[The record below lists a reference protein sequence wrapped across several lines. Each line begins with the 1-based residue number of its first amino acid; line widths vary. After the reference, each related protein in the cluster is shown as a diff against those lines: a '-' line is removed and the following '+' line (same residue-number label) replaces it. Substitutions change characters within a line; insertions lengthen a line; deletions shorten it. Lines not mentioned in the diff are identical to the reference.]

1 MKNLQIVQS
10 LRKQFNKPVFA
21 LLIFYFI
28 MNAAVMLSML
38 VQVLVTFLSA
48 ISSGPG
54 ALDENLLE
62 EMIVPIF
69 TNGWG
74 YILTYAIGF
83 TVLLLWKKPQ
93 FCFREIWQKKSG
105 MRLGTILI
113 LLCLM
118 TAMQALFEM
127 GAELMQW
134 FFGLLGM
141 EFDNSVV
148 TDSVDLNSF
157 SMVFYM
163 GILAPVG
170 EEILFRVLLLRSFRP
185 YGKKFSVLVTA
196 VLFGLF
202 HGNILQ
208 SGFAFCVGLILGYVT
223 VEYSMGWAIV
233 LHMFNNLILC
243 YLLPMGL
250 GAISPAVTDFVMT
263 VLIWGCAI
271 GALLILSIKRQQ
283 IKEYI
288 WNKRIHPLC
297 LKGFFGAPATI
308 IFLSIMGLSMI
319 STLYIQ
325 IG

>member
-1 MKNLQIVQS
+1 MRNLQIVRS

-21 LLIFYFI
+21 LLIFYVI
-28 MNAAVMLSML
+28 MNAAVMISVL
-38 VQVLVTFLSA
+38 VQVVVTVLNALLS
-48 ISSGPG
+48 GQG
-54 ALDENLLE
+54 AFDEALLE
-62 EMIVPIF
+62 QMIVPIF

-83 TVLLLWKKPQ
+83 VVLLLWKKPQ

-105 MRLGTILI
+105 MRLGTILT
-113 LLCLM
+113 LLCMM
-118 TAMQALFEM
+118 TAMQALFEL

-134 FFGLLGM
+134 FFGLFGM

-170 EEILFRVLLLRSFRP
+170 EEVLFRGLLLRWFRP
-185 YGKKFSVLVTA
+185 YGKKFSVLATA
-196 VLFGLF
+196 LLFGLF
-202 HGNILQ
+202 HGNLLQ

-250 GAISPAVTDFVMT
+250 GAISPVVMDLVMT
-263 VLIWGCAI
+263 LLIWGCAI
-271 GALLILSIKRQQ
+271 GTLLILVIKRLQVR
-283 IKEYI
+283 EYI
-288 WNKRIHPLC
+288 CNKRIHPLC
-297 LKGFFGAPATI
+297 MKGFFGAPATI
-308 IFLSIMGLSMI
+308 IFMCMMGFSIL
-319 STLYIQ
+319 STLYLQ